1 MGGPPSGGPNYLFEK
16 SKLDLIL
23 KQGPPIFSENGGED
37 FKKCFIKTGLFNN
50 LLNNLFK
57 KTLKIQ
63 GIKIK
68 YALNSYYDSFSYGE
82 NVLFFFKKL
91 SYFYKYKKNFLN
103 VLNMSNLTI
112 KKKKLFNTEQN
123 YNFRNDIKGGQFNSN
138 KDSRFLFYG
147 FYIFQKI
154 KANSFIKKQIYSIHP
169 LNSLWG
175 PPSLKEG
182 GPKIEKWGPPNLKRG
197 GGKKMVGV
205 KGFITGHGQSP
216 WTKQPGPPSLIWF
229 PYNPKGVAATPLGLY
244 GNHIRLGVQR
254 VCCLM
259 CGHPYNGLCPYNGCA
274 PAAYNP
280 QGVHSR
286 VLVAGVVL
294 GGNNA
299 GVNKNIFSLFNFFL
313 CGPPPEGAVLSDNY
327 IPKRMLGLI
336 KRSPYTY
343 GLVPPWGGGSP
354 PQGGAINQQTQ
365 INRFGAPPSNP
376 FVPHTGAPP
385 RGGINPPGVYGR
397 AISHTAIKNMG
408 VAPVGL
414 IWGHPVL
421 YAPPYS
427 KEYGVAPWLDGLCP
441 YHIRLGGS
449 LIGRAH
455 KTIWGA
461 SGPKP
466 TRGHPHLKGFMGRA
480 HKSIQPYKTGGQ
492 TVILPAKENLKNHMN
507 QIKDIFFKVQGE
519 SQESLIKKTSSII
532 HKWSDYYKII
542 PRNSNKLQFLLVKI
556 LWKWCSKR
564 HNHVSNFWIKE
575 KYFFSLNNK
584 KYLFCFL
591 LSVPPLGGS
600 QATRGGYAP
609 PPGGGHIKT

>member
-1 MGGPPSGGPNYLFEK
+1 MGGAPSGGPNYLFEK

-112 KKKKLFNTEQN
+112 KKKKLFNAEQN
-123 YNFRNDIKGGQFNSN
+123 YNFRNDIKGGQFN

-169 LNSLWG
+169 LNSL
-175 PPSLKEG
+175 KEG
-182 GPKIEKWGPPNLKRG
+182 GPKIEKWGPPILKRG
-197 GGKKMVGV
+197 GGKKMLGV
-205 KGFITGHGQSP
+205 KGFMHGQSP
-216 WTKQPGPPSLIWF
+216 CTKQPGPPSLICTPPF
-229 PYNPKGVAATPLGLY
+229 NPLYALHIPPLGGGPRPTGINPYTTNNPYSLPPPFLYGVAVGLQQPLWSPPWG
-244 GNHIRLGVQR
+244 GWSSMQSIKDQ
-254 VCCLM
+254 
-259 CGHPYNGLCPYNGCA
+259 P
-274 PAAYNP
+274 P
-280 QGVHSR
+280 QGVALYMQSIEDWGY
-286 VLVAGVVL
+286 LPDWSSMQS
-294 GGNNA
+294 
-299 GVNKNIFSLFNFFL
+299 IS
-313 CGPPPEGAVLSDNY
+313 
-327 IPKRMLGLI
+327 
-336 KRSPYTY
+336 
-343 GLVPPWGGGSP
+343 PPWGGG
-354 PQGGAINQQTQ
+354 QDWVARYGRAIN
-365 INRFGAPPSNP
+365 PL
-376 FVPHTGAPP
+376 
-385 RGGINPPGVYGR
+385 YGR

-408 VAPVGL
+408 FITPPATPFKG
-414 IWGHPVL
+414 GGPL
-421 YAPPYS
+421 YAEHIPPL
-427 KEYGVAPWLDGLCP
+427 GGGP
-441 YHIRLGGS
+441 RLGG
-449 LIGRAH
+449 
-455 KTIWGA
+455 
-461 SGPKP
+461 P
-466 TRGHPHLKGFMGRA
+466 GRA

-591 LSVPPLGGS
+591 LSVPPLQG
-600 QATRGGYAP
+600 AT
-609 PPGGGHIKT
+609 PGKKGWSYMQSI